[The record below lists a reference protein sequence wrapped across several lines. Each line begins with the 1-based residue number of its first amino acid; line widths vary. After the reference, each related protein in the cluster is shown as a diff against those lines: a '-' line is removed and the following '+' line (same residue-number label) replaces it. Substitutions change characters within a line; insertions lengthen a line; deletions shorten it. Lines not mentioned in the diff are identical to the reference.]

1 MDVQRIHS
9 HPLVPANIPIYGD
22 IFDVRSG
29 RLIEQHHPSFR
40 LREEVRS
47 GTIMP
52 EVGVTF
58 G

>member
-1 MDVQRIHS
+1 
-9 HPLVPANIPIYGD
+9 VPANIPIYGD

-40 LREEVRS
+40 LRKEVRS